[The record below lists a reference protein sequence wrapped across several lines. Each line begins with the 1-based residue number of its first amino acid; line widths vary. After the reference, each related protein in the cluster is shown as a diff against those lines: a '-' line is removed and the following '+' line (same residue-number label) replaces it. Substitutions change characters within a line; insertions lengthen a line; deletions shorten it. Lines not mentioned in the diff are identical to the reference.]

1 MKEKILKTNASKKK
15 YKKENKIEKIIQK
28 NKSGINCISTPAPVE
43 FMEYDPHK
51 T

>member
-1 MKEKILKTNASKKK
+1 MTENILETNASKKK
-15 YKKENKIEKIIQK
+15 YKNKNKIEKIIQK